1 MDIAQVA
8 LFIVIVVLA
17 ILLVALGVQV
27 FFILREFRKTVLK
40 ANEVLD
46 NTNTITKSVSTP
58 LSALSNFTSGIK
70 TITPFLNFFKKI
82 ISRNDSGKKNE
93 RDSDE

>member
-1 MDIAQVA
+1 MDFAQVA

-17 ILLVALGVQV
+17 VLLVALGIQV
-27 FFILREFRKTVLK
+27 FFILREFRKTVSK

-46 NTNTITKSVSTP
+46 NTSAITKSVSTP
-58 LSALSNFTSGIK
+58 LSSLSNFTSGLK

-82 ISRNDSGKKNE
+82 ISKDDSGEKNKG
-93 RDSDE
+93 DSDE